1 MARKGRPPLKRQRLL
16 NAAQERDDMSSDEE
30 VFQADTEPEDE
41 DLGAVDMPSI
51 MLANVEDTAASPDA
65 QPSVQSLPIEP
76 EQQSVPPGAGAEAG
90 RVLLLFDVTGKQP
103 TRLVHCY
110 CACMQGLPACSV
122 PTQGCCLYLDAA
134 HRLWGM
140 QLPSP
145 QLLLATGE
153 VWVKRS
159 GASDN
164 GTRSRVETLAREAT
178 KSRDAVKVISHYSFQ
193 CPCPAFGSH
202 ACCQSRL
209 QTHCNNSG
217 AATGSG

>member
-30 VFQADTEPEDE
+30 VFQADTGPEDE

-103 TRLVHCY
+103 TRLVHRC
-110 CACMQGLPACSV
+110 CACMQGCLRAASRPRAAVCTWMRRIAFGACSCLAHR
-122 PTQGCCLYLDAA
+122 CCLPLE
-134 HRLWGM
+134 R
-140 QLPSP
+140 
-145 QLLLATGE
+145 
-153 VWVKRS
+153 
-159 GASDN
+159 
-164 GTRSRVETLAREAT
+164 
-178 KSRDAVKVISHYSFQ
+178 
-193 CPCPAFGSH
+193 CGSNDLVH
-202 ACCQSRL
+202 LTMAPV
-209 QTHCNNSG
+209 HV
-217 AATGSG
+217 